1 MCVLW
6 LDATLLSP
14 PDGAEIGE
22 TNHFLFSTKIKL
34 MYADINMITGK
45 LKTGGFEFLH
55 FIKLLYVGNLFN
67 LHSCKFEGDK

>member
-34 MYADINMITGK
+34 IYAVCCKMYADINMITGK
-45 LKTGGFEFLH
+45 LKTGGFDTCISF
-55 FIKLLYVGNLFN
+55 FKQ
-67 LHSCKFEGDK
+67 